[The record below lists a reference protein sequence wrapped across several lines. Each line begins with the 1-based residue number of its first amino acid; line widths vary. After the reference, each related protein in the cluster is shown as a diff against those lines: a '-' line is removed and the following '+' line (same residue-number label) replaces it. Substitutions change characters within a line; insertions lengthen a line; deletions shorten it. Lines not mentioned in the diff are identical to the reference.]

1 METRELKVEGIAPA
15 GKMLRSQL
23 VTKITKVLEACD
35 IVTDSDARLL
45 IQATCLD
52 MVTELEDLIRAYGLD
67 DCQKVN

>member
-1 METRELKVEGIAPA
+1 MKTRELKVEGIAPA